1 MNQSLSLSILKSWR
15 NVFLTG
21 QAGAGKTYVI
31 NQYIKR
37 LRSCDVAVAI
47 TASTGIA
54 ATHIGGV
61 TIHSRA
67 GIGIKDTLTDHDME
81 LIQQK
86 EHLHKN
92 ITKAKVLILDEISMI
107 SATTLDM
114 VDRVVQMIRRDG
126 RPFGGLQVVLVGDF
140 FQLPP
145 VMRDQDNSSNKRF
158 AFASKAWKELDLAIC
173 YLHTQHRQDAGD
185 FTVVLNELRKWQ
197 ASDQSIALLRT
208 RMNQE
213 IAHSNPVKL
222 YTHNIDVDRIN
233 DEKLE
238 ELTGD
243 EQSYIATWAW
253 DKKLVETIK
262 KSMLAPEV
270 LYLKVWAQVIFVKNN
285 PGKWYFNGTTGEVID
300 FQPGTLYPKVKIS
313 NGITI
318 IAEPESRS
326 VENANEI
333 IVSVKQVPLKL
344 ARAITVHK
352 SQGMTLDAAE
362 MDLSKVFEPG
372 QGYVALSRVKAL
384 DSLKLLWLNES
395 GLNAHPLVAR
405 GDEYFWNQSEI
416 LDEDYASRDE
426 ANFAELHRRFI
437 ELIGGYYVEEVI
449 EKAKVMLSN
458 TVPLRKG
465 GRGDQKKSPKID
477 TYKIT
482 LWYIEKKMSVEDIAK
497 IRELTPGTIRSH
509 ILKLHEKNPKLDIAY
524 LKPNKTLFN
533 LVKSAVIKAKQQGE
547 VHPWWFVKSKAVF
560 DILNGTISYD
570 EIKRCM
576 MFL

>member
-1 MNQSLSLSILKSWR
+1 MNQALALSLLKSGR

-31 NQYIKR
+31 NQYIQW
-37 LRSCDVAVAI
+37 LRSCDVPVAI

-61 TIHSRA
+61 TIHSRS
-67 GIGIKDTLTDHDME
+67 GIGIKDRLTDHDME

-92 ITKAKVLILDEISMI
+92 ITKAKVLIIDEISMI

-114 VDRVVQMIRRDG
+114 IDRVVQMIRRDG
-126 RPFGGLQVVLVGDF
+126 RPFGGLQVILVGDF

-145 VMRDQDNSSNKRF
+145 VMSSQDMNNTKRF
-158 AFASKAWKELDLAIC
+158 AFAAKAWKELNLAIC
-173 YLHTQHRQDAGD
+173 YLHTQHRQDEGD
-185 FTVVLNELRKWQ
+185 FSIVLNELRKWQ
-197 ASDQSIALLRT
+197 ASEESIALLRT
-208 RMNQE
+208 RMNSE
-213 IAHSNPVKL
+213 ITHTNPVKL

-238 ELTGD
+238 ELTG
-243 EQSYIATWAW
+243 EERSYIAMWAW
-253 DKKLVETIK
+253 DKKLLDTIK

-270 LYLKVWAQVIFVKNN
+270 LYLKAGAQVLFVKNN
-285 PGKWYFNGTTGEVID
+285 PGKWYFNGTTGEVVG
-300 FQPGTLYPKVKIS
+300 FVAWSGYPLVKIA
-313 NGITI
+313 NGDVIT
-318 IAEPESRS
+318 AEAEKRS

-333 IVSVKQVPLKL
+333 IVSVTQIPLKL

-384 DSLKLLWLNES
+384 ESLKLLGLNES

-405 GDEYFWNQSEI
+405 WDDYFWTQSEI
-416 LDEDYASRDE
+416 LVDEYSSRTDDIWE
-426 ANFAELHRRFI
+426 ELHKRFV
-437 ELIGGYYVEEVI
+437 ELVGGTYTKDI
-449 EKAKVMLSN
+449 TEKSKVMLSDY
-458 TVPLRKG
+458 TYKG
-465 GRGDQKKSPKID
+465 KTSKKWVKATKD
-477 TYKIT
+477 TYATTLSYIT
-482 LWYIEKKMSVEDIAK
+482 RQMPIADIAK

-509 ILKLHEKNPKLDIAY
+509 IFKLHEQDPTLDIAY
-524 LKPNKTLFN
+524 LRPDSSLFN
-533 LVKSAVIKAKQQGE
+533 LVQSAYNKAKPKAKWD
-547 VHPWWFVKSKAVF
+547 VSSK
-560 DILNGTISYD
+560 DIFTLLNGTVSYED
-570 EIKRCM
+570 IKKCLL
-576 MFL
+576 FTT

>member
-1 MNQSLSLSILKSWR
+1 MNQSLALNILKSWR

-31 NQYIKR
+31 NQYIRR
-37 LRSCDVAVAI
+37 LRSCDIAVAI

-107 SATTLDM
+107 SANTLDM
-114 VDRVVQMIRRDG
+114 IDRVVQMIRRDG
-126 RPFGGLQVVLVGDF
+126 RPFGGMQVVLVGDF

-145 VMRDQDNSSNKRF
+145 VMSGQDINNTKRF
-158 AFASKAWKELDLAIC
+158 SFASKTWKELNLAIC
-173 YLHTQHRQDAGD
+173 YLHTQHRQDEGD
-185 FTVVLNELRKWQ
+185 FAVVLNELRKWVV
-197 ASDQSIALLRT
+197 SDQSIALLRT

-213 IAHSNPVKL
+213 ITHTNPVKL

-233 DEKLE
+233 SEKLD

-243 EQSYIATWAW
+243 EQSYVATWAW
-253 DKKLVETIK
+253 DKKLVDTIK
-262 KSMLAPEV
+262 KAMLAPEV
-270 LYLKVWAQVIFVKNN
+270 LYLKVWAQVLFVKNN
-285 PGKWYFNGTTGEVID
+285 PGKWYYNGTTGEVVD
-300 FQPGTLYPKVKIS
+300 FQPGTLYPKVRITD
-313 NGITI
+313 GTI
-318 IAEPESRS
+318 IVAEPESRS

-333 IVSVKQVPLKL
+333 IVSIKQVPLKL

-395 GLNAHPLVAR
+395 WLNAHPLVAR
-405 GDEYFWNQSEI
+405 GDEYFWDQSEI
-416 LDEDYASRDE
+416 LVEDYASRDD
-426 ANFAELHRRFI
+426 ATFAELHRRFI
-437 ELIGGYYVEEVI
+437 ELIGWHYVPEPTER
-449 EKAKVMLSN
+449 EKVMLS
-458 TVPLRKG
+458 
-465 GRGDQKKSPKID
+465 S
-477 TYKIT
+477 YKIKASK
-482 LWYIEKKMSVEDIAK
+482 EKKPKTEKWDTLKATLALINQGKSLDEIVQERD
-497 IRELTPGTIRSH
+497 LTRSTILSH
-509 ILKLHEKNPKLDIAY
+509 IFNIHLLYPNIVLTQFKPDKNLLDLVTSAIKKTIQSWHIDEHGHANLKNVYSL
-524 LKPNKTLFN
+524 
-533 LVKSAVIKAKQQGE
+533 
-547 VHPWWFVKSKAVF
+547 
-560 DILNGTISYD
+560 LNGTVSYED
-570 EIKRCM
+570 IKRCL
-576 MFL
+576 MFS